1 MKTIQPEYYPI
12 PYATSTNSEYD
23 NYYETAI
30 MQNIIAKRDKK
41 PESCVTRIEASR
53 MMVKALGVGF
63 VADLG
68 SIFNLDFKDAASVT
82 AENKGYAAIAAALKL
97 VDTTEGSF
105 GPTLELT
112 KAETAGML
120 IKYLMIEKTPQADLA
135 TDAIE
140 IMPAKE

>member
-1 MKTIQPEYYPI
+1 
-12 PYATSTNSEYD
+12 
-23 NYYETAI
+23 
-30 MQNIIAKRDKK
+30 
-41 PESCVTRIEASR
+41 

-120 IKYLMIEKTPQADLA
+120 IKYLMVEKTPQADLA